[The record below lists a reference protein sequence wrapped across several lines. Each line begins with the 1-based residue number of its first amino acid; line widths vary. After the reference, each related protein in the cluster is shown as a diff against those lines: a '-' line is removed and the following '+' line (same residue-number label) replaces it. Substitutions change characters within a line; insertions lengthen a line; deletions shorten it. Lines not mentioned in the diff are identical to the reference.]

1 MKIFCQVC
9 GAELEVDYVGRE
21 NLCPNCGSYLHSC
34 IQCEFYDPDAHNQ
47 CREPMA
53 EYVPEKDIFNF
64 CTFFSPKKTPPLAKK
79 QKKIDPD
86 EVLKKL
92 LGDENK

>member
-9 GAELEVDYVGRE
+9 GAEIEVDYVGRE
-21 NLCPNCGSYLHSC
+21 DLCPQCGSYLHSC

-53 EYVPEKDIFNF
+53 EYVADKESFNY
-64 CTFFSPKKTPPLAKK
+64 CTFFSPKKIPP
-79 QKKIDPD
+79 QSTGHKKIDP
-86 EVLKKL
+86 EELLKKL
-92 LGDENK
+92 LSDEDK